1 MRTRNGFTLIELL
14 VVIAIIAILIGLLVP
29 AVQKV
34 REAAARTQ
42 CQNNLKQLALAC
54 HSYDSANRGLPPI
67 GSTATELGWVTEILP
82 YIDQVPLYNQY
93 KFGVPFY
100 DPLNQPVIT
109 QRLAVLEC
117 ATSPVADRVFTASNA
132 FPTGTATYSAASTD
146 YFAFMGASLSCY
158 AQFYPGTPSN
168 ADLSGAFLLGGKRSI
183 ANIADG
189 SSNTLL
195 LGEMSGRPTIYKT
208 GGQINSTVPP
218 PTYGFGAWAHN
229 DAHNASCYT
238 FDGLTTGGP
247 CVVNCTNY
255 RAVYSFHTNG
265 AFAAF
270 ADGTVRLLPT
280 NISGATFYALVTQAA
295 GEPIQGFDF

>member
-1 MRTRNGFTLIELL
+1 MRKRKGFSLIELL

-42 CQNNLKQLALAC
+42 CKNNLKQLALGC
-54 HSYDSANRGLPPI
+54 HTYDNANRGLPPI
-67 GSTATELGWVTEILP
+67 GSTATDLGWVTEILP

-117 ATSPVADRVFTASNA
+117 PTSPVADRIFIATNA
-132 FPTGTATYSAASTD
+132 FPTGTVTYSAASTD
-146 YFAFMGASLSCY
+146 YFAFMGASLACY
-158 AQFYPGTPSN
+158 SQFYPGTPSN
-168 ADLSGAFLLGGKRSI
+168 TDLSGAFLLGGRRRI
-183 ANIADG
+183 ANITDG

-208 GGQINSTVPP
+208 GGQINLATPA
-218 PTYGFGAWAHN
+218 PTYGFGAWTHN

-238 FDGLTTGGP
+238 FDGLTAGGP
-247 CVVNCTNY
+247 CVVNCSNF
-255 RAVYSFHTNG
+255 RAVFSFHTNG

-270 ADGTVRLLPT
+270 ADGAVRVIPT
-280 NISGATFYALVTQAA
+280 NISGATFYALVTQGA
-295 GEPIQGFDF
+295 GEQIQGFDF